1 MIANKIIPKLSK
13 AIEKYGVNAEVYRSF
28 INEFGEKTEDNTLV
42 CKLKGLYSESNY
54 SITKNITD
62 PGTVKKDKISKFI
75 VLINTDSNMVLEG
88 DKIVINNISF
98 EVVNISNANMINA
111 YYELTLKRC

>member
-13 AIEKYGVNAEVYRSF
+13 TIEKYGVNAEVYRSF
-28 INEFGEKTEDNTLV
+28 INEFGEKTEDNTQV
-42 CKLKGLYSESNY
+42 CKLKGLYSESNH

-75 VLINTDSNMVLEG
+75 VLINTNSNMVLEG

-98 EVVNISNANMINA
+98 EVINISNANMINA

>member
-1 MIANKIIPKLSK
+1 MITNKIIPKLSK
-13 AIEKYGVNAEVYRSF
+13 AIEKYGVNVEIYRNF
-28 INEFGEKTEDNTLV
+28 VNEFGEKTEDNTLV
-42 CKLKGLYSESNY
+42 CKLKGLYFESNH

-88 DKIVINNISF
+88 DKIVINNIYF
-98 EVVNISNANMINA
+98 EVINISNANMINA
-111 YYELTLKRC
+111 YYEIVLKRC